1 MKMQPDKQGG
11 GNEGLKVFISLRE
24 ATCCE
29 CGEHLGKEAWI
40 TLAGDNKV
48 LCLACADL
56 DHLVFLPAGDAAL
69 TRRARKRSTLSAVV
83 LQWSRSRKRYER
95 QGVLVEKQA
104 LEQAEAECLDDSEVR
119 ERRRAR
125 DTARRDALDRQYVE
139 QFAARIRALYPQCP
153 TGREREISEHACCKG
168 SGNVGRS
175 AAAKAFDEKAVRLAV
190 IAHVRHR
197 ETRYDELL
205 AQGCDRWEARAL
217 VEEDMR
223 QVLKQWEGQHE
234 A

>member
-11 GNEGLKVFISLRE
+11 GNEGLKVFISHRE

-29 CGEHLGKEAWI
+29 CGEHLDKKAWI
-40 TLAGDNKV
+40 TFAGDNKV

-69 TRRARKRSTLSAVV
+69 TRRARKYSTLSAVV

-104 LEQAEAECLDDSEVR
+104 LEQAEAECLDDSEIR
-119 ERRRAR
+119 ERRRTR
-125 DTARRDALDRQYVE
+125 DAARREALDHQYVE
-139 QFAARIRALYPQCP
+139 QFAARIRELYPQCP
-153 TGREREISEHACCKG
+153 TGREREIAEYACLKR
-168 SGNVGRS
+168 SRRVGRS
-175 AAAKAFDEKAVRLAV
+175 AAAKDLDEQAMRLAV

-197 ETRYDELL
+197 ETQYEKLC
-205 AQGCDRWEARAL
+205 AQVGDKWIARGM
-217 VEEDMR
+217 VEEDIR
-223 QVLKQWEGQHE
+223 QVLQQWEGR
-234 A
+234 